1 MLRQELLKKYI
12 NKEKI
17 GLEIGPLFWGICR
30 KDEGFNVLIW
40 DVMQKEELLDK
51 YKKESK
57 TSKKGIEEI
66 DIVSSESMKITLTE
80 YTKKKGA
87 IIKSVPESLDYI
99 ISSHNVEHM
108 PNPVQFFIDTSQILK
123 EGGVLN
129 IAIPIST
136 RCFDCSKPLTS
147 TGQILDA
154 YISKNKKPSLGEFFD
169 HEFSMMNVINE
180 KNKRMPINDMN
191 FDFEKLIFEREL
203 TYDSYKDLVDAY
215 NKSPYKDSHVWQF
228 NLDSFLLIFED
239 LLKCKI
245 IENLEI
251 IDSEIIG
258 NEFII
263 SIRKNKTK
271 KQIISSKERRLNLK
285 KESLISYISDLTNK
299 NKNIFFSEE
308 FFEINNTEFL
318 EISNQISHLKNLKN
332 QLLKRFYF
340 FSRKILK
347 NTLSENKYKYVK
359 SIYQK
364 LSKKIFFISRG

>member
-17 GLEIGPLFWGICR
+17 GLEIGPLFWGVCR

-51 YKKESK
+51 YKRESK
-57 TSKKGIEEI
+57 ISKKGIEDI
-66 DIVSSESMKITLTE
+66 DIVSSESLKIALTG

-108 PNPVQFFIDTSQILK
+108 PNPVQFFLDTSEILK
-123 EGGVLN
+123 EGGVVN

-169 HEFSMMNVINE
+169 HEFSLMSVINE
-180 KNKRMPINDMN
+180 KNKRMPINDMT
-191 FDFEKLIFEREL
+191 FDFEKLTFDREL

-215 NKSPYKDSHVWQF
+215 NNSPYKDSHVWQF
-228 NLDSFLLIFED
+228 NLESFLLIFED
-239 LLKCKI
+239 LLKCRI

-263 SIRKNKTK
+263 SIRKNKIK

-285 KESLISYISDLTNK
+285 KESLISYVSDLTSK
-299 NKNIFFSEE
+299 NKNIFFSEK
-308 FFEINNTEFL
+308 FFEINNIETF
-318 EISNQISHLKNLKN
+318 EISNKTSHIKDLKNKLFEK
-332 QLLKRFYF
+332 FYF

-347 NTLSENKYKYVK
+347 KTLSENKYKSVK

-364 LSKKIFFISRG
+364 FKKNYFINRG